1 MLISSFQSKVGSFK
15 DLKKKRA
22 NTKIDFKVLLM
33 LLQHHI
39 GNESLTV
46 QLGNISSASQAR
58 ELLRKCGILPEQGAS
73 RNCKITVLVTLCCLR
88 PAGEKEA
95 GNGVCTAM

>member
-1 MLISSFQSKVGSFK
+1 MLISSFQSEVESFK

-22 NTKIDFKVLLM
+22 NTKIDFKVPLM

-58 ELLRKCGILPEQGAS
+58 ESCSGSVAFCQS
-73 RNCKITVLVTLCCLR
+73 RE
-88 PAGEKEA
+88 PPG
-95 GNGVCTAM
+95 TAR